1 MKKRIIIPIAVVL
14 VVAIAVSV
22 CLILNREPQIDENT
36 VIGSVNGISVY
47 YGELRDEMNRNKASV
62 ISEFSERFDADVSAE
77 DFWNTEFEGVT
88 PLQTLREQSAE
99 NVVRYKILQ
108 QKAVEYEVIKKDE
121 TSYSSFLQQLDEQ
134 NSKRSQKAQND
145 EVIYGA
151 SEYTKDTFYKYF
163 ASIIE
168 IELISKLTDDGAI
181 DCSDK
186 NIKDYFDSIKDE
198 QYKLPPI
205 AEYELFSVNAT
216 EENAEKTMKEVLK
229 IVKESADYKKKIK
242 EEHPNVEFSK
252 VSLNENTERS
262 LQKENGIM
270 YSAMI
275 DLKECGISSVF
286 QNNNSFGILK
296 CLSYKSSGYKSYS
309 ENKDSV
315 AMQYRQAEFDKLIDS
330 LCEECTP
337 KWNGFFN
344 RVAIV

>member
-14 VVAIAVSV
+14 VIAIAVSV
-22 CLILNREPQIDENT
+22 CLSLNREPQIDENT
-36 VIGSVNGISVY
+36 VIGNVNGISVY

-62 ISEFSERFDADVSAE
+62 ISEFSEKFGADTSAE
-77 DFWNTEFEGVT
+77 DFWDTEIDGAI
-88 PLQTLREQSAE
+88 PLETLRKQSAE

-108 QKAVEYEVIKKDE
+108 QKAVEYKVIKKDE

-134 NSKRSQKAQND
+134 NIKRSQKAQND

-151 SEYTKDTFYKYF
+151 SEYTKDTFYKYLT
-163 ASIIE
+163 SIIE
-168 IELISKLTDDGAI
+168 IELISKLTDSGII
-181 DCSDK
+181 DCSNK
-186 NIKDYFDSIKDE
+186 NIKAYFDSIKDK
-198 QYKLPPI
+198 QYKLPPT
-205 AEYELFSVNAT
+205 AEYELFSVDAT
-216 EENAEKTMKEVLK
+216 EENAEKTMEKVLK

-242 EEHPNVEFSK
+242 KDHPNVVVSK
-252 VSLNENTERS
+252 VLLDEENERS

-275 DLKECGISSVF
+275 DLNESEISSVF

-296 CLSYKSSGYKSYS
+296 CISYQASGYKSYS

-330 LCEECTP
+330 LYEECTP
-337 KWNGFFN
+337 KWNEFFN
-344 RVAIV
+344 RVTIV